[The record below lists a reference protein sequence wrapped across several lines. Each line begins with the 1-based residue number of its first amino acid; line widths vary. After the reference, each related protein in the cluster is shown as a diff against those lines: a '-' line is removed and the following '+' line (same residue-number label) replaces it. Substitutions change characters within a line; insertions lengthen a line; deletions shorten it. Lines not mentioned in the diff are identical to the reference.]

1 MNTKYIAYIFILLAV
16 NFLASCEKV
25 IDVKVDDAAKKY
37 VIEGVLTDQP
47 GSCMVM
53 ITQTKG
59 FNEDNDFSGVNNAKV
74 TITDDAGVV
83 SNLTQTG
90 AGLYESSLKG
100 VPAKTYTLQVN
111 IGGEVSTGVSKMP
124 LPVSLDSLYI
134 TEVSFFSTTSKLVNV
149 QYSDPITSGNNYR
162 FVKFVNRI
170 KNKGIYVQNDDL
182 SNGRV
187 STATLF
193 SRDSDIS
200 KGDTVK
206 VEMQCIDP
214 VIYKYWFSLSQ
225 SATGETESA
234 SPANPVSNITG
245 GALGYFSA
253 HTVITKSIIAK

>member
-1 MNTKYIAYIFILLAV
+1 MKYTAYVFIVFCVAA
-16 NFLASCEKV
+16 FLSSCEKV
-25 IDVKVDDAAKKY
+25 IDIKVNEAAKKY
-37 VIEGVLTDQP
+37 VIEGVLTDKA
-47 GSCMVM
+47 GSCQVT

-59 FNEDNDFSGVNNAKV
+59 FNEDNSFTGVSGAKV
-74 TITDDAGVV
+74 SITDDAGVV
-83 SNLTQTG
+83 SNLAGTG
-90 AGLYESSLKG
+90 GGYYESSLVG
-100 VPAKTYTLQVN
+100 VAAKTYTLQVN
-111 IGGEVSTGVSKMP
+111 INGEVFTAVSKMP

-134 TEVSFFSTTSKLVNV
+134 TEVSFFGTTSKLVNV
-149 QYSDPITSGNNYR
+149 QYTDPIIAGNNYR
-162 FVKFVNRI
+162 FVQYVNRT

-187 STATLF
+187 STATLYN
-193 SRDSDIS
+193 RNDDIN

-234 SPANPVSNITG
+234 SPANPVSNIAG

-253 HTVITKSIIAK
+253 HTIQTKSLIAK